1 MTADGRF
8 DEVARSYDAVVQQAI
23 GPSGETVQFFADLK
37 VRLMATAL
45 RGRGVRSIVDFGC
58 GIGNTTRAIAALFA
72 DADVLGFDVSMES
85 LDVARAT
92 TGAGSKIRYSTSADA
107 ALPMDDASADV
118 VFTSCVFHHI
128 EPRDRERWVRELRRV
143 LKPGGAL
150 FLFEHNPF
158 NPLTVRVVRHVPFDE
173 GVELL
178 RPGEARK
185 LLQACG
191 LAVGPPQFYFFFPHA
206 MRALRSFEPMLRRV
220 PLGAQYFVVG
230 QRPLNARD

>member
-1 MTADGRF
+1 MTRSFSRRSARPARPFSSSQNSRF
-8 DEVARSYDAVVQQAI
+8 DSW
-23 GPSGETVQFFADLK
+23 P
-37 VRLMATAL
+37 TAL
-45 RGRGVRSIVDFGC
+45 RGRSVRSIVDFGC
-58 GIGNTTRAIAALFA
+58 GIGNTTRAIAALFS
-72 DADVLGFDVSMES
+72 DADVLGFDVSVES

-92 TGAGSKIRYSTSADA
+92 TGAGSRIRYSTSADA
-107 ALPMDDASADV
+107 ALPMDDTSADV

-128 EPRDRERWVRELRRV
+128 EPRDRERWARELRRV

-191 LAVGPPQFYFFFPHA
+191 LAAGPPQFYFFFPHA
-206 MRALRSFEPMLRRV
+206 LRALRRSNRCCVACRSGPD
-220 PLGAQYFVVG
+220 FVVG
-230 QRPLNARD
+230 QRPPNARD